1 MDQLITFLSSGAIVA
16 LITAFFT
23 YIQNRKSNS
32 INYITSERKLWRDKI
47 KTLAEDIQ
55 KCRYHG
61 ENDEDIQIYLVR
73 LQMNIN
79 TYGRLAKNDYIH
91 DSHIWEIMDKL
102 QTAASEEEFE
112 SDKKLLLYYISFML
126 KEDWERSKREIRGYS
141 YKIRSAVA
149 YIVITIIWA
158 VCYFFLLCI
167 HDIGL
172 FLCGEIYLLLPLLP
186 VIYTDNETD
195 GIAGS
200 SRIEPVKNRIK
211 KKRSAS
217 RGIWVLSIGLFF
229 YMSFLF
235 FFTSAVIPKVFISNF
250 RYSYDSNTINICTNV
265 NNNYFYGLEEILE
278 SCFEQEVVFVET
290 YDETCQRYE
299 LPEEIYNEV
308 YDKVKWNLEIFFIL
322 QYFILIGAVAP
333 SFYHLWMIIKR
344 NSEKRKLPD
353 AIEKFTYSFAG
364 CYDKDLLEVRKIAL
378 NVKELGNEELSNQD
392 RKALFGL
399 EYELLSRMK
408 RHISSKL
415 RDEERSIGTFE
426 EYEQYAEWKR
436 RKEIIDGCMKDL
448 RKLSRYGKIDKK
460 RKLLDRVSLQLEELF
475 YNEKKE
481 VSKKIEKG
489 KKVKILK

>member
-1 MDQLITFLSSGAIVA
+1 MNQLITILSSGAIVA

-23 YIQNRKSNS
+23 YIQNRRSNS
-32 INYITSERKLWRDKI
+32 INYITGERKLWRDKI

-55 KCRYHG
+55 KCRYRG
-61 ENDEDIQIYLVR
+61 ENDEDIKICLVR

-79 TYGRLAKNDYIH
+79 TYGKLAKDDYIH

-141 YKIRSAVA
+141 YEIRSAVV
-149 YIVITIIWA
+149 YIVITIFWA

-167 HDIGL
+167 HDIGY
-172 FLCGEIYLLLPLLP
+172 FLCVEICLLLPLP

-195 GIAGS
+195 RIVS
-200 SRIEPVKNRIK
+200 NSRIEPVKNRIK
-211 KKRSAS
+211 KKKSAS
-217 RGIWVLSIGLFF
+217 REIWVSSIGLIG
-229 YMSFLF
+229 YMLFLLY
-235 FFTSAVIPKVFISNF
+235 FTSVVIPKVFISNF
-250 RYSYDSNTINICTNV
+250 RYSYDNDTINICTNV

-278 SCFEQEVVFVET
+278 GCFEQEVVFVET

-308 YDKVKWNLEIFFIL
+308 YDKVKWDLEIFFISRCII
-322 QYFILIGAVAP
+322 FICAVAP
-333 SFYHLWMIIKR
+333 PIYQLCMIIKR

-353 AIEKFTYSFAG
+353 AIENFTYSFTS

-378 NVKELGNEELSNQD
+378 NVKEMDDEELSNQD
-392 RKALFGL
+392 SKALFGL

-426 EYEQYAEWKR
+426 EYEQYVEWKR

-448 RKLSRYGKIDKK
+448 RKLSRYGKLNKK
-460 RKLLDRVSLQLEELF
+460 RKLFDRVSLQLEELF
-475 YNEKKE
+475 YNKKRKS
-481 VSKKIEKG
+481 VRK
-489 KKVKILK
+489 